1 MTDCLFDGP
10 AEAAATF
17 VFSHGA
23 GAPMDSDFMTHIAQ
37 GLGVRGIKVMRFE
50 FPYMAERRMTGKKK
64 PPPKAEIM
72 MAYFADQVTGLGA
85 QGAVFIGGKSMGGRI
100 ASLIVDQLYDA
111 GEVAGLVCLGYPF
124 HPPGKPERLRTAHL
138 EALSAPG
145 LICQG
150 ERDPFGTL
158 EDVKTY
164 KISSTITLEWLADG
178 NHDLTPRKASGR
190 TAEQNQ
196 TQAIEAI
203 ARFISKVA

>member
-10 AEAAATF
+10 ADAAATF
-17 VFSHGA
+17 VFAHGA

-37 GLGVRGIKVMRFE
+37 GLGARGIRVMRFE

-64 PPPKAEIM
+64 PPPKAETM

-85 QGAVFIGGKSMGGRI
+85 PGAVFIGGKSMGGRI
-100 ASLIVDQLYDA
+100 ASLIVDQLHDA

-150 ERDPFGTL
+150 ERDPFGTI
-158 EDVKTY
+158 EDVKAY
-164 KISSTITLEWLADG
+164 SLSGTITFEWLADG
-178 NHDLTPRKASGR
+178 NHDLAPRKASGR
-190 TAEQNQ
+190 TAVQNRA
-196 TQAIEAI
+196 QAIEAV
-203 ARFISKVA
+203 ARFVSVSV